1 MRKRTILHTSE
12 WAGTGGAETTLLD
25 LASHLDS
32 NRFRSLA
39 LLPGDGW
46 LRKKLQERGI
56 PTFFAKSRAWY
67 DGRLPR
73 AMARLIRQ
81 ERVDLIHST
90 LPGQNFYSCVAGRT
104 TGCKTIVTYQ
114 SAFDFFQAREPKQ
127 AIKLWFV
134 RHSAAAVVAVTDHIR
149 HLLIDLGFPE
159 NKTVRIY
166 NSISTDRFQVPRDG
180 RLRKELRCPA
190 GTKLIG
196 MVANLSKW
204 KGPEF
209 FVQAARKVVNEMPA
223 TRFVVAGEID
233 QAIEKQL
240 LCLVEELSLQNHFFF
255 LGFREDVPEIL
266 ADLDVFVL
274 SSLSEGL
281 PLSVLEAMAA
291 ARPVVVTRSGGPQEF
306 VEDGRT
312 GFLVPPADADVLAA
326 RIVDLLRDSVRA
338 AAMGRDARARVYRDF
353 TLEKMVREYERLY
366 LRLLDSC

>member
-12 WAGTGGAETTLLD
+12 WAGTGGAETILLN
-25 LASHLDS
+25 LACHLDS

-46 LRKKLQERGI
+46 LRKKLEERGI

-67 DGRLPR
+67 DGQLPR

-81 ERVDLIHST
+81 EKIDLIHST
-90 LPGQNFYSCVAGRT
+90 LEGQNFYSCVAGRMT
-104 TGCKTIVTYQ
+104 ACKTIVTYQ
-114 SAFDFFQAREPKQ
+114 GAYDFFQAREPRQ

-149 HLLIDLGFPE
+149 QSLIDLGFPE
-159 NKTVRIY
+159 HKTIRIY
-166 NSISTDRFQVPRDG
+166 NCINTHRFQVPRDG

-190 GTKLIG
+190 GTKLVG

-209 FVQAARKVVNEMPA
+209 FVQAARKVVNAMPE
-223 TRFVVAGEID
+223 TRFVAVGEID

-240 LCLVEELSLQNHFFF
+240 LRLVEELSLENHFFF

-312 GFLVPPADADVLAA
+312 GFLVPPGDADLLAA
-326 RIVDLLRDSVRA
+326 RTLDLLRDPERA
-338 AAMGRDARARVYRDF
+338 AAIGRDARARVCRDF
-353 TLEKMVREYERLY
+353 TLEKMVRDYESLY
-366 LRLLDSC
+366 EHLLG